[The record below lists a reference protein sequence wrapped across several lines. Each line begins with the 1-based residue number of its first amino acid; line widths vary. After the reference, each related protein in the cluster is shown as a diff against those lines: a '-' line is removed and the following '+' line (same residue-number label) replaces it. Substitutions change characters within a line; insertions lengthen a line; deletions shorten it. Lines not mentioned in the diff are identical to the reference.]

1 MGRTILVVDDE
12 KATLNAF
19 QRSLRGKDF
28 VIFTAGDGQSALDI
42 LAHENIDIIISDM
55 RMPNMNGHQLLKK
68 VKEMYPATTRLI
80 LSGYAEETEITK
92 AILDGSSKMYLLK
105 PWDSQ
110 MLIRTICKLLE
121 VRELLQNRNLLLIIN
136 KMDGLHS
143 LPRIFNKVMNMIDQ
157 EVDMQ
162 RIAEVIEE
170 DPVIAA
176 KVLHIANSS
185 FYGINTGSVGQA
197 IVYLGLTAIKSI
209 VLATSFCDLLE
220 ERAGMFGKDLLWNR
234 ASMMNRLVNRLYY
247 KLMGRHIS
255 PTAATVGLLHD
266 IGRVALLQQFP
277 AEYTQMEAM
286 LKERTDLLPDE
297 LEREIIGIS
306 HQEVGGYLLDWWG
319 LPHQIV
325 ESAMFHHDPF
335 NNNVVDRE
343 LVAVVHIANYYTQ
356 TMANAGIKGILDNRT
371 FSLLGITQEE
381 CEEIIRE

>member
-1 MGRTILVVDDE
+1 MERNILVVDDE
-12 KATLNAF
+12 KAILNAF
-19 QRSLRGKDF
+19 QRSMRGKNF
-28 VIFTAGDGQSALDI
+28 GIFTAGDGQAALEI
-42 LAHENIDIIISDM
+42 LAHESIDIILSDM

-68 VKEMYPATTRLI
+68 VKKMYPTTTRLI

-110 MLIRTICKLLE
+110 ILTRTICKLLE
-121 VRELLQNRNLLLIIN
+121 VRELLQNQNLLTVIN

-143 LPRIFNKVMNMIDQ
+143 LPRIFNKVMKLIDQ
-157 EVDMQ
+157 EGNMQ

-176 KVLHIANSS
+176 KVLQVANSS
-185 FYGINTGSVGQA
+185 FYGIKTGSVGQA
-197 IVYLGLTAIKSI
+197 IAYLGLTAIKSI
-209 VLATSFCDLLE
+209 VLATSFYDLLE
-220 ERAGMFGKDLLWNR
+220 ERAGMFGKDLLWNHAR
-234 ASMMNRLVNRLYY
+234 MMNRLVNRLYY

-277 AEYTQMEAM
+277 AEYIQMEAM
-286 LKERTDLLPDE
+286 LKERMDLLPDE
-297 LEREIIGIS
+297 LERAIIGIS

-335 NNNVVDRE
+335 NDNVGDRE
-343 LVAVVHIANYYTQ
+343 LVAVVHIANYYTHA
-356 TMANAGIKGILDNRT
+356 MANFGIKDTLNELT
-371 FSLLGITQEE
+371 FSLLGTTKEE
-381 CEEIIRE
+381 CEQIIRE